1 MIYCTNRKQLTMT
14 NAKISELE
22 KLEELILEYK
32 NESDVKKKHVAYLRL
47 IEETLKLV
55 KKIVLSFYP
64 FPVNI
69 SRDDLIQ
76 VGAVGVLKA
85 IETYKPEERGSFKT
99 YVSKVIKGK
108 IFHYLRDKA
117 NLVKTP
123 RETIA
128 NMSKVKEAIDELSEN
143 NTKIPT
149 VEEVSKYVNLPFEK
163 VEEIMNIELIKNMI
177 SLDQNIYTSE
187 GGETLMDRIQDN
199 EESSFEDTYANKKII
214 EFALNKLQ
222 QNDKIAIQMYY
233 IDGESRKEIS
243 KVLKVSQ
250 TQVSRILKRA
260 LNKLY
265 YIIKSELSED
275 NDIEIK

>member
-1 MIYCTNRKQLTMT
+1 MLYYLLGAKAIMVDT
-14 NAKISELE
+14 KISELE
-22 KLEELILEYK
+22 KLEDLIIEYK
-32 NESDVKKKHVAYLRL
+32 KETNVKKKHAVYLRL
-47 IEETLKLV
+47 IQETLKLV

-64 FPVNI
+64 LPGTI
-69 SRDDLIQ
+69 SKDDLIQ

-85 IETYKPEERGSFKT
+85 IETYRIEERGSFKT

-143 NTKIPT
+143 NTRIPT
-149 VEEVSKYVNLPFEK
+149 VEEVARYVDLPLDK
-163 VEEIMNIELIKNMI
+163 VEEIMNIELIKNMV
-177 SLDQNIYTSE
+177 SLDQNIYTTE
-187 GGETLMDRIQDN
+187 GGETLLDRIQVQDDSN
-199 EESSFEDTYANKKII
+199 FETTYANKKII

-222 QNDKIAIQMYY
+222 ENDRIAIYMYY
-233 IDGESRKEIS
+233 MDGESRKEIA
-243 KVLKVSQ
+243 KRLNVSP

-265 YIIKSELSED
+265 NIIQKEMSDEK
-275 NDIEIK
+275 EI